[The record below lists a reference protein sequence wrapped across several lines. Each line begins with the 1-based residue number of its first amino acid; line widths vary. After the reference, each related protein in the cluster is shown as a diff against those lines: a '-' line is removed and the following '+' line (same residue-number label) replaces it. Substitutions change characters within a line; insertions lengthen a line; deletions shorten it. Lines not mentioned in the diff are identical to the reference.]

1 VRAALTFNG
10 RDFRGAERFGIP
22 GGDTRCVPSPS
33 SGGPMSALSLRLPN
47 SLHERARDLA
57 RREGVSINQLVASA
71 LAEKM
76 SALLTEEHL
85 EARAARGSRSK
96 FLAAL
101 AQVPDIEPE
110 PRDRLPSASDRR
122 AQPTKAR
129 ARRARKAP
137 AKPRP
142 RG

>member
-1 VRAALTFNG
+1 
-10 RDFRGAERFGIP
+10 
-22 GGDTRCVPSPS
+22 
-33 SGGPMSALSLRLPN
+33 MSALSLRLPN
-47 SLHERARDLA
+47 SLHERARELA

-76 SALLTEEHL
+76 SALLTEEYL

-101 AQVPDIEPE
+101 AQVPDIEPDVH
-110 PRDRLPSASDRR
+110 DRLPSAPNKRL
-122 AQPTKAR
+122 QPTKAR
-129 ARRARKAP
+129 TARARKAP
-137 AKPRP
+137 AKARL